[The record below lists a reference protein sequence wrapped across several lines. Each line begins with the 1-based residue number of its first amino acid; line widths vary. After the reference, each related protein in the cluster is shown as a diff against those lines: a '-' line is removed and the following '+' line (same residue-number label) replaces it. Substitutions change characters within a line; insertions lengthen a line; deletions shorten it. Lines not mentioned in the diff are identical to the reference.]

1 MLFVVEVVFGKSL
14 HFSWCYNPPNSATLL
29 QLLPAYALLHLCPAL
44 SQHFLTS
51 SLLFAL
57 CSGFDVQNPQTTHAG
72 TNIPQQNSL
81 SPQISSAKM
90 HNWSEQFCK
99 PAKLTVSV
107 CKQCQ
112 CLFKHSWSEP
122 NLQTS
127 NFHSSSSISKQGT
140 LHFLSVVPT
149 SATQISKQFSS
160 SEALS
165 LISDPLSKSTKQC
178 SFHSS

>member
-1 MLFVVEVVFGKSL
+1 MLCLVIHISKFEASTKLCNSSPSPTLACLCSAPSL
-14 HFSWCYNPPNSATLL
+14 PCSVPTFPH
-29 QLLPAYALLHLCPAL
+29 
-44 SQHFLTS
+44 
-51 SLLFAL
+51 LLFAFCTL
-57 CSGFDVQNPQTTHAG
+57 LRLWCSKSSNHSCWYKHSTTKQSQPS
-72 TNIPQQNSL
+72 NFKC
-81 SPQISSAKM
+81 KM

>member
-1 MLFVVEVVFGKSL
+1 MASL
-14 HFSWCYNPPNSATLL
+14 CTLAGAIIHQTL
-29 QLLPAYALLHLCPAL
+29 QLFSNSCLPMLCSISALLCPNISSPPLCFLHSAPAL
-44 SQHFLTS
+44 MFKILKPLMLVQTFHNKQSQPSNFK
-51 SLLFAL
+51 
-57 CSGFDVQNPQTTHAG
+57 C
-72 TNIPQQNSL
+72 
-81 SPQISSAKM
+81 KM